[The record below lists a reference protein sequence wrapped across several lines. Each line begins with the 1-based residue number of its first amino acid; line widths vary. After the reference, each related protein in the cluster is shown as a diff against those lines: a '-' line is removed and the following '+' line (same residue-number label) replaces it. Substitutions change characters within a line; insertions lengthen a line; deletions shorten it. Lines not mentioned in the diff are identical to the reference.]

1 MTNKKLFKSAVII
14 TAVMLSVS
22 GCAGGCSK
30 QTEPVIADATV
41 ETPEPEESVESI
53 ESAEPTPSPTVEPTQ
68 ESIDDTISSESED
81 NIESEEDTINEEDIQ
96 SEEVEPDLGYTIIA
110 IDEVTMYATTNAN
123 LRSGPGTDY
132 DKVGSLTYAQEIVC
146 NGKVADG
153 DKEWLVLKTEDGS
166 IQMVS
171 AKLVSRTKPQPQSSS
186 GSSSSGGTTTTPSS
200 GGNGGS
206 SDGNGGSGG
215 SGGGNGGSGGGNGGS
230 GGGQPSGGEDSV
242 GFDDPSGMFSGMFEE
257 GGLGDTD
264 IHWDIE

>member
-186 GSSSSGGTTTTPSS
+186 GSSGGSSTTTTQQP
-200 GGNGGS
+200 
-206 SDGNGGSGG
+206 
-215 SGGGNGGSGGGNGGS
+215 SGGGQPSSGGNGGS
-230 GGGQPSGGEDSV
+230 GGGQPSGGEGSV
-242 GFDDPSGMFSGMFEE
+242 GFDDPNGMFSGIFEE
-257 GGLGDTD
+257 GGLEDSGY
-264 IHWDIE
+264 HWDIE

>member
-30 QTEPVIADATV
+30 QAEPVIADATV
-41 ETPEPEESVESI
+41 ETPAPEESTES
-53 ESAEPTPSPTVEPTQ
+53 SEPTPSPTVEPTQ

-81 NIESEEDTINEEDIQ
+81 NIASEENAINEEDIQ

-123 LRSGPGTDY
+123 LRSGPDTTY
-132 DKVGSLTYAQEIVC
+132 DIVGSLTYAQEIVC

-166 IQMVS
+166 TQMVS
-171 AKLVSRTKPQPQSSS
+171 AKLVSRTKPQPQSS
-186 GSSSSGGTTTTPSS
+186 GGSS
-200 GGNGGS
+200 GGNGS
-206 SDGNGGSGG
+206 TTTQQP
-215 SGGGNGGSGGGNGGS
+215 SGGGQPSSGGNGGS
-230 GGGQPSGGEDSV
+230 GGGQPSGGDPGSV
-242 GFDDPSGMFSGMFEE
+242 GFDDPNGMFSGLPEYGAGGQGSGTGEDVYFE
-257 GGLGDTD
+257 
-264 IHWDIE
+264 

>member
-1 MTNKKLFKSAVII
+1 MTNKKLFKSALII

-30 QTEPVIADATV
+30 QTDPVIADATV

-68 ESIDDTISSESED
+68 ESIDDTISSENKD

-186 GSSSSGGTTTTPSS
+186 GSSSSGGGSSTQQPSGEGQPSS
-200 GGNGGS
+200 
-206 SDGNGGSGG
+206 
-215 SGGGNGGSGGGNGGS
+215 GGSGGGNGGS

-242 GFDDPSGMFSGMFEE
+242 GFDDPNGMFSDLPEFGA

>member
-1 MTNKKLFKSAVII
+1 MTNKKLFKSALII

-30 QTEPVIADATV
+30 QTDPVIADATV

-81 NIESEEDTINEEDIQ
+81 NIESEENTINEEDIQ
-96 SEEVEPDLGYTIIA
+96 SKEVEPDLGYTIIA

-123 LRSGPGTDY
+123 LRSGPDTTY
-132 DKVGSLTYAQEIVC
+132 DIVGSLTYAQEIVC

-186 GSSSSGGTTTTPSS
+186 GSSSSGGGSSTQQPS
-200 GGNGGS
+200 GGGQPS
-206 SDGNGGSGG
+206 SGG
-215 SGGGNGGSGGGNGGS
+215 SGGGNGGSGGGTPPADDGDVTGGALS
-230 GGGQPSGGEDSV
+230 GLPEWGA
-242 GFDDPSGMFSGMFEE
+242 

>member
-1 MTNKKLFKSAVII
+1 MTNKKLFKSATVI

-30 QTEPVIADATV
+30 QTDPVIADATV

-53 ESAEPTPSPTVEPTQ
+53 ESTEPTPSPTVEPTQ
-68 ESIDDTISSESED
+68 ESIDDTVSSESED
-81 NIESEEDTINEEDIQ
+81 NIESEENTINEENIQ

-123 LRSGPGTDY
+123 LRSGPDTTY

-186 GSSSSGGTTTTPSS
+186 GSSGGSSTTTTQQPSGGGQPSS
-200 GGNGGS
+200 GGF
-206 SDGNGGSGG
+206 
-215 SGGGNGGSGGGNGGS
+215 GGGNGGSGGGTPPADDGDVTGGALS
-230 GGGQPSGGEDSV
+230 GLPEWGAGGLEDS
-242 GFDDPSGMFSGMFEE
+242 GYQ
-257 GGLGDTD
+257 
-264 IHWDIE
+264 WDIE

>member
-1 MTNKKLFKSAVII
+1 
-14 TAVMLSVS
+14 MLSVS

-41 ETPEPEESVESI
+41 ETPEPEESI
-53 ESAEPTPSPTVEPTQ
+53 ESTESSEPTPSPTVEPTQ

-81 NIESEEDTINEEDIQ
+81 NIESEENTINEEDIQ

-123 LRSGPGTDY
+123 LRSGPDTTY
-132 DKVGSLTYAQEIVC
+132 DIVGSLTYAQEITV
-146 NGKVADG
+146 NGKVEDG

-186 GSSSSGGTTTTPSS
+186 GSSGGSSTTTTQQP
-200 GGNGGS
+200 
-206 SDGNGGSGG
+206 
-215 SGGGNGGSGGGNGGS
+215 SGGGQPSSGGNGGS
-230 GGGQPSGGEDSV
+230 GGGQPSGGEGSV
-242 GFDDPSGMFSGMFEE
+242 GFDDPNGMFSGIFEE
-257 GGLGDTD
+257 GGLEDSGY
-264 IHWDIE
+264 HWDIE

>member
-1 MTNKKLFKSAVII
+1 MTNKKLSKSAVII

-30 QTEPVIADATV
+30 QTDPVIADATV
-41 ETPEPEESVESI
+41 ETPEPEESIESI
-53 ESAEPTPSPTVEPTQ
+53 ESTEPTPSPTVEPTQ
-68 ESIDDTISSESED
+68 ESIDDTVSSESED
-81 NIESEEDTINEEDIQ
+81 NIESEENTINEENIQ

-171 AKLVSRTKPQPQSSS
+171 AKLVSRTKPQPQST
-186 GSSSSGGTTTTPSS
+186 GGTGSSGG
-200 GGNGGS
+200 GS
-206 SDGNGGSGG
+206 STQQPSGESQP
-215 SGGGNGGSGGGNGGS
+215 SGGGSGGGNGGS
-230 GGGQPSGGEDSV
+230 GGGQPSGGDPDSAPM
-242 GFDDPSGMFSGMFEE
+242 GGGMFSGLPEFGA
-257 GGLGDTD
+257 GGQGSGGGQGLN
-264 IHWDIE
+264 WE

>member
-1 MTNKKLFKSAVII
+1 MRNKKLFKSAAVI

-41 ETPEPEESVESI
+41 ETPEPEESVEST
-53 ESAEPTPSPTVEPTQ
+53 EPTPSPTVEPTQ

-81 NIESEEDTINEEDIQ
+81 NIESEENTINEEEIQ

-123 LRSGPGTDY
+123 LRSGPGTEY
-132 DKVGSLTYAQEIVC
+132 DIVGSLTYAQEIVC
-146 NGKVADG
+146 NGKVEDG

-166 IQMVS
+166 TQMVS
-171 AKLVSRTKPQPQSSS
+171 AKLVSRTKPQPQSSGGGS
-186 GSSSSGGTTTTPSS
+186 GSNGSTTTQQP
-200 GGNGGS
+200 
-206 SDGNGGSGG
+206 SGG
-215 SGGGNGGSGGGNGGS
+215 SGSSGGGTGGS

-242 GFDDPSGMFSGMFEE
+242 GFDDPNGMFSGMFEE
-257 GGLGDTD
+257 GGLEDSGYQ
-264 IHWDIE
+264 WDIE

>member
-1 MTNKKLFKSAVII
+1 MTNKKLFKSALII

-30 QTEPVIADATV
+30 QTDPVIADATV

-68 ESIDDTISSESED
+68 ESIDDTISSENKD

-171 AKLVSRTKPQPQSSS
+171 AKLVSRTKPQPQST
-186 GSSSSGGTTTTPSS
+186 GGTGSSGG
-200 GGNGGS
+200 GS
-206 SDGNGGSGG
+206 STQQPSGEGQPSSGG
-215 SGGGNGGSGGGNGGS
+215 SGGGNGGSGGGTPPADDGDVTGGALS
-230 GGGQPSGGEDSV
+230 GLPEWGAGGIGSSGDA
-242 GFDDPSGMFSGMFEE
+242 
-257 GGLGDTD
+257 GGP
-264 IHWDIE
+264 WEME

>member
-1 MTNKKLFKSAVII
+1 
-14 TAVMLSVS
+14 MLSVS

-30 QTEPVIADATV
+30 QAEPVIADATV
-41 ETPEPEESVESI
+41 ETPEPEESIESVEST
-53 ESAEPTPSPTVEPTQ
+53 EPTPSPTVEPTQ

-81 NIESEEDTINEEDIQ
+81 NIESEENTINEEDIQ
-96 SEEVEPDLGYTIIA
+96 SKEVEPDLGYTIIA

-123 LRSGPGTDY
+123 LRSGPDTTY
-132 DKVGSLTYAQEIVC
+132 DIVGSLTYAQEIVC
-146 NGKVADG
+146 NGKVEDG

-166 IQMVS
+166 TQMVS

-206 SDGNGGSGG
+206 NDGNGGS
-215 SGGGNGGSGGGNGGS
+215 GGSGGGNGGS

-242 GFDDPSGMFSGMFEE
+242 GFDDPNGMFSDLPEVGA
-257 GGLGDTD
+257 GGLEDSGYQ
-264 IHWDIE
+264 WDIE

>member
-14 TAVMLSVS
+14 SAVMLSVS

-41 ETPEPEESVESI
+41 ETPEPEESVEST
-53 ESAEPTPSPTVEPTQ
+53 EPTPAPTVEPTQ
-68 ESIDDTISSESED
+68 ESIDDTISSENES
-81 NIESEEDTINEEDIQ
+81 NIESEENTINEEDIQ
-96 SEEVEPDLGYTIIA
+96 SKEVEPDLGYTIIA
-110 IDEVTMYATTNAN
+110 IDEITMYATTNAN
-123 LRSGPGTDY
+123 LRSGPDTTY
-132 DKVGSLTYAQEIVC
+132 DIVGSLTYAQEIVC

-166 IQMVS
+166 TQMVS

-186 GSSSSGGTTTTPSS
+186 GGSGSNGSTTTQQPS
-200 GGNGGS
+200 
-206 SDGNGGSGG
+206 GGSGS

-230 GGGQPSGGEDSV
+230 GGGTPPADDGDVTGGALSGLPEWGA
-242 GFDDPSGMFSGMFEE
+242 

>member
-1 MTNKKLFKSAVII
+1 MLNKKMFKSAVII
-14 TAVMLSVS
+14 SAVMLSIS
-22 GCAGGCSK
+22 GCAGSCSE

-53 ESAEPTPSPTVEPTQ
+53 ESTEPTPSPTVEPTE

-81 NIESEEDTINEEDIQ
+81 NIASEENTINEEEIQ

-166 IQMVS
+166 TQMVS
-171 AKLVSRTKPQPQSSS
+171 AKLVSRTKPQPQSSG
-186 GSSSSGGTTTTPSS
+186 GSSSSGG
-200 GGNGGS
+200 GS
-206 SDGNGGSGG
+206 STQQPSGG
-215 SGGGNGGSGGGNGGS
+215 SGSSGGGTGGSGGGNGGS
-230 GGGQPSGGEDSV
+230 GGGQPSGGGDPGSV
-242 GFDDPSGMFSGMFEE
+242 GMGEAGGAFSGLPEAGA
-257 GGLGDTD
+257 GGIGSGGGQGLN
-264 IHWDIE
+264 WE

>member
-1 MTNKKLFKSAVII
+1 
-14 TAVMLSVS
+14 MLSVS

-41 ETPEPEESVESI
+41 ETPEPEESTESI
-53 ESAEPTPSPTVEPTQ
+53 ESTEPTPSPTVEPTQ

-186 GSSSSGGTTTTPSS
+186 GSSGSNGSTTTQQPSGG
-200 GGNGGS
+200 
-206 SDGNGGSGG
+206 GNGGSGG
-215 SGGGNGGSGGGNGGS
+215 SGGGTGGS

-242 GFDDPSGMFSGMFEE
+242 GFDDPNGMFSGMFEE